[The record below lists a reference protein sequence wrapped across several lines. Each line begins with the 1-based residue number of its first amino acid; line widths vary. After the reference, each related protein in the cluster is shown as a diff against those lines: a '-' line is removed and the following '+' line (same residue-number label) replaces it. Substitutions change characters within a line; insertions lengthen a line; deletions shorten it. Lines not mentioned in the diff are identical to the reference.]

1 MRERTASGAPRA
13 AVSDYLV
20 TRYRAGALTILL
32 LLAIFY
38 PFAAKGAPPSVFAA
52 LCVVGACLA
61 MRAPRWA
68 CYAALVVALLLLVS
82 DYVFTIA
89 VGAQDSQSDRDE
101 AVELAA
107 ESLLAGAN
115 PWANPTPLNTPI
127 TTGPASVLLALPSVL
142 TTHHVDAVSWLF
154 YGLFLTL
161 LCAADLQ
168 RRNDTFMPLGL
179 FFLSGFLGIQH
190 ALYWSLDEL
199 AWAYLVLVGAWW
211 LRTNGWPMGAG
222 ACLAFALCSRAS
234 YGFPVFAFL
243 CWDRYRADGGRD
255 RLRLATGAALAAALI
270 AAPFVI
276 VARADLIAHN
286 PFTVAGHMLA
296 APWPDTN
303 VVFRALNASLGWLG
317 PVPLAIVK
325 GTLPLL
331 AIWYG
336 AWQIRRDAP
345 AHPFWHM
352 TFAAL
357 LADLLVYP
365 TQLSDDYALFFSVP
379 AFFAVAY
386 SARGFAAAGAELREA
401 IPSATGRRAPLPALS
416 RRRGVRR

>member
-1 MRERTASGAPRA
+1 MRERTASGAPRVA
-13 AVSDYLV
+13 LSTYLV
-20 TRYRAGALTILL
+20 ARYRVTALSVLI

-38 PFAAKGAPPSVFAA
+38 PFAAKGAPPAVFAA
-52 LCVVGACLA
+52 LCAVGACLA
-61 MRAPRWA
+61 LRAPRWA
-68 CYAALVVALLLLVS
+68 CYAALLVALLLLVS

-107 ESLLAGAN
+107 ESLLAGSN
-115 PWANPTPLNTPI
+115 PWANPTQLNTPI

-142 TTHHVDAVSWLF
+142 TTRHVDALSWLF
-154 YGLFLTL
+154 YALFLGL

-179 FFLSGFLGIQH
+179 LFLSGFLGIQH

-199 AWAYLVLVGAWW
+199 AWAYLVLVAAWW

-222 ACLAFALCSRAS
+222 AGLAFALCSRAS

-243 CWDRYRADGGRD
+243 CWDRYRPDGRRD
-255 RLRLATGAALAAALI
+255 LLRLAIGAALAAALI
-270 AAPFVI
+270 LAPFVI

-303 VVFRALNASLGWLG
+303 LVFRSLNASLGSL
-317 PVPLAIVK
+317 PPAPLAIVK

-336 AWQIRRDAP
+336 ARQMRRGAP

-357 LADLLVYP
+357 LADLFVYP
-365 TQLSDDYALFFSVP
+365 TQLSDDYALFFSIP

-386 SARGFAAAGAELREA
+386 SPHGFGGAGAELGEPSRA
-401 IPSATGRRAPLPALS
+401 PSAPA
-416 RRRGVRR
+416 RRRQR